1 MFMELFMS
9 TSISASSEVKREGQR
24 PHRRRLPWSIVL
36 AGLVI
41 LGAVAY
47 LIYANTQSN
56 AAYDMTVSQLRLCPA
71 CVSQAARVE
80 GTVLKGSIQR
90 NDTTQRLA
98 FVISDGSQ
106 SLPVV
111 YTGVVPDIF
120 NAGIQVVVEGHYAGQ
135 NSPFQAQ
142 TLLTKC
148 PSKFTAAT
156 PTP

>member
-1 MFMELFMS
+1 MS
-9 TSISASSEVKREGQR
+9 TIISTSSVGEREEER
-24 PHRRRLPWSIVL
+24 PRRRRLPWSIALV
-36 AGLVI
+36 GLVI
-41 LGAVAY
+41 LGAVVY

-56 AAYDMTVSQLRLCPA
+56 AAYDMTVSQLRQCTGCTA
-71 CVSQAARVE
+71 QEVRVE

-90 NDTTQRLA
+90 NDATQRLA
-98 FVISDGSQ
+98 FVISDGSE

-111 YTGVVPDIF
+111 YSGVVPDIF
-120 NAGIQVVVEGHYAGQ
+120 NVGIQVVVEGHYAGQ
-135 NSPFQAQ
+135 NAAFQAQ

>member
-1 MFMELFMS
+1 MS
-9 TSISASSEVKREGQR
+9 TTLPASIEEVVE
-24 PHRRRLPWSIVL
+24 RRRRRRWPWSFVL
-36 AGLVI
+36 AGVVI

-47 LIYANTQSN
+47 LIFANTQSN
-56 AAYDMTVSQLRLCPA
+56 SAYDMTVSQLKQCSA
-71 CVSQAARVE
+71 CAAQMVRVE
-80 GTVLKGSIQR
+80 GTVQRGSIQR
-90 NDTTQRLA
+90 NDATQRLS

-120 NAGIQVVVEGHYAGQ
+120 NAGIQVVVEGRYQTQGA
-135 NSPFQAQ
+135 FQAQ

>member
-1 MFMELFMS
+1 MS
-9 TSISASSEVKREGQR
+9 TKINEANDEQVAEPVKPKRK
-24 PHRRRLPWSIVL
+24 RLPLSFLL

-41 LGAVAY
+41 LGAVGY

-56 AAYDMTVSQLRLCPA
+56 AVYDMTVTELHQCASCLGQS
-71 CVSQAARVE
+71 VRVE

-90 NDTTQRLA
+90 NNTMQQLA
-98 FVISDGSQ
+98 FVISDGKE

-111 YTGVVPDIF
+111 YSGVVPDIF
-120 NAGIQVVVEGHYAGQ
+120 NVGIQVVIEGDYTGRG
-135 NSPFQAQ
+135 SFQAQ

>member
-1 MFMELFMS
+1 MS
-9 TSISASSEVKREGQR
+9 TSISASSQPNTESQR
-24 PHRRRLPWSIVL
+24 PRRRLPWSIVL

-56 AAYDMTVSQLRLCPA
+56 AAYDMTVSQLRQCTN
-71 CVSQAARVE
+71 CVSQSVRVE
-80 GTVLKGSIQR
+80 GIVQKGSIQR
-90 NDTTQRLA
+90 DEATQRLA
-98 FVISDGSQ
+98 FVVSDGTQ

-135 NSPFQAQ
+135 NAAFQAQ

>member
-1 MFMELFMS
+1 MS
-9 TSISASSEVKREGQR
+9 TSISTSSQTETDVRR
-24 PHRRRLPWSIVL
+24 PRRRLPWSIAL

-41 LGAVAY
+41 VGAVAY

-56 AAYDMTVSQLRLCPA
+56 AAYDMTVSQLKQCTGCLSQSVRL
-71 CVSQAARVE
+71 E

-90 NDTTQRLA
+90 DDATQRLA
-98 FVISDGSQ
+98 FVVSDGTQ

-120 NAGIQVVVEGHYAGQ
+120 NAGIQVVVEGHYTGK
-135 NSPFQAQ
+135 NSAFQAQ

>member
-1 MFMELFMS
+1 MS
-9 TSISASSEVKREGQR
+9 TTLHASSEAQVEGLR
-24 PHRRRLPWSIVL
+24 PRRRLPWSILL
-36 AGLVI
+36 AGVVI
-41 LGAVAY
+41 LAAVGY

-56 AAYDMTVSQLRLCPA
+56 AAYDMTVSQLKQCTGCIA
-71 CVSQAARVE
+71 QAVRVE
-80 GTVLKGSIQR
+80 GTVQKGSIQR
-90 NDTTQRLA
+90 DDGAQRLA

-106 SLPVV
+106 SMAVV

-120 NAGIQVVVEGHYAGQ
+120 NAGIQVVVEGHYQGQ
-135 NSPFQAQ
+135 SASFQAQ